1 METGAVETLWQE
13 MRAKVFLRAQP
24 LMDTKLESGRICMLI
39 LKEMEMGLKTVG
51 DGLRRHE
58 ESDVMLGFLENKP
71 KGVEMV
77 VIVAILG

>member
-1 METGAVETLWQE
+1 
-13 MRAKVFLRAQP
+13 
-24 LMDTKLESGRICMLI
+24 
-39 LKEMEMGLKTVG
+39 MGLKTVG